1 MAGHMGQ
8 DNVTTLNLTVFRV
21 DVERGLILL
30 KGAVPGTEG
39 TFVKIRDAVKSAPPK
54 DLPFPGAIKTTASAA
69 TAAPEAPAETPADES
84 QAPEASNGGEEQ

>member
-1 MAGHMGQ
+1 MGQ

-39 TFVKIRDAVKSAPPK
+39 TFVKIRDAIKHAAPEG
-54 DLPFPGAIKTTASAA
+54 LPTPGAIKQAASAKA
-69 TAAPEAPAETPADES
+69 PVDAAPAAEA
-84 QAPEASNGGEEQ
+84 EAGGDDQ

>member
-1 MAGHMGQ
+1 MGQ

-39 TFVKIRDAVKSAPPK
+39 GYVKIRDAIKSAPPEG
-54 DLPFPGAIKTTASAA
+54 LPKPGAVKQTGAA
-69 TAAPEAPAETPADES
+69 ETPAEAAPEADA
-84 QAPEASNGGEEQ
+84 GGEEQ